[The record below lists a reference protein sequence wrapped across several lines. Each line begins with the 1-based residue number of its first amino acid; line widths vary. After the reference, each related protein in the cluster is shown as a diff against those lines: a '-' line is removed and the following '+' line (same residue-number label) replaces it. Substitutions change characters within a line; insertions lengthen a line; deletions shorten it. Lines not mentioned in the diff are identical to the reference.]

1 MTIISEDGMGTMKA
15 LRDQET
21 QITPES
27 DSSWSSAE
35 NPTVA
40 ELLDHIAEMLAVEYV
55 RLMEQAAQDS
65 ESDS

>member
-1 MTIISEDGMGTMKA
+1 MTIISEDGTGTMK
-15 LRDQET
+15 DQET

-27 DSSWSSAE
+27 DSSWSPAE

>member
-40 ELLDHIAEMLAVEYV
+40 ELLGHIAEMLAVEYV
-55 RLMEQAAQDS
+55 RFMEQAAQDS
-65 ESDS
+65 ESDR